1 MATRSLKFW
10 DLTLYGV
17 AMTLSIRWIATA
29 AAAGPAALP
38 LWALAMAGFMAPLAI
53 ATAELTSRFSGDGG
67 IYEWTRETLGPFA
80 GFLCA
85 WLYWTCNL
93 PFFSGMLYF
102 IANALGAA
110 GGPATQA
117 ALGDPAI
124 FVAFAFALALAVAGL
139 HLLGLGAGKWLNT
152 FGAAAT
158 FALLTLLVVAGGLL
172 TARHGSA
179 TRFVGARWSPPFNA
193 DGAALWA
200 TMVFA
205 FGGPE
210 ALALLRGDVE
220 GGTSRILRVI
230 AVVGVGLVV
239 AYVLGTLAV
248 MGILAPS
255 EVTRLSGVPDALR
268 LALDRLGLAPL
279 APFALILLALSMLGG
294 YSAWF
299 GVAAR
304 LPFVVGVERFLP
316 RVFAY
321 RHPRTGAPVTS
332 IIVQTVAVLAL
343 ILLGQAGETV
353 KAAYDFLVSMSV
365 LSYTIPFAFLFVVYW
380 RVQARALPRGGWS
393 PGGARRAKTIGAV
406 GLAVTLSAIA
416 CTLVPS
422 TDAVNKLGA
431 ALKLTGSSAVL
442 IGVGVVLWLWAR
454 RRAGLAANRPE
465 TGGAPSR

>member
-1 MATRSLKFW
+1 MPARKLKFW
-10 DLTLYGV
+10 DLALYGV

-38 LWALAMAGFMAPLAI
+38 LWGLAMVGFMAPLAV
-53 ATAELTSRFSGDGG
+53 ATAELTTRFSGDGG
-67 IYEWTRETLGPFA
+67 IYAWTGQTLGHFA

-110 GGPATQA
+110 GGPSVQA
-117 ALGDPAI
+117 ALSHPVA

-152 FGAAAT
+152 FGAGAT
-158 FALLTLLVVAGGLL
+158 FVLLALLVAAGSVLVV
-172 TARHGSA
+172 RHGSA
-179 TRFVGARWSPPFNA
+179 TGFADARWSPPLNA

-220 GGTSRILRVI
+220 GGTRQILRVI
-230 AVVGVGLVV
+230 AVVGIGLVG
-239 AYVLGTLAV
+239 AYMLGTLAV
-248 MGILAPS
+248 LGILAPG
-255 EVTRLSGVPDALR
+255 EVSRLSGVPDALR

-279 APFALILLALSMLGG
+279 APVALVLLALSMLGG
-294 YSAWF
+294 YSSWF

-304 LPFVVGVERFLP
+304 LPFVVGVDRFLP
-316 RVFAY
+316 RAFAY
-321 RHPRTGAPVTS
+321 RHPRTGAPVTA
-332 IIVQTVAVLAL
+332 IVVQTVAVFGL

-353 KAAYDFLVSMSV
+353 KGAYDFLVSMSV
-365 LSYTIPFAFLFVVYW
+365 LSYTIPFAFLFVVYLKI
-380 RVQARALPRGGWS
+380 QDADLPANGWS
-393 PGGARRAKTIGAV
+393 PGGPARARLIGAL
-406 GLAVTLSAIA
+406 GLIVTLSAIA
-416 CTLVPS
+416 CTLVPGADS
-422 TDAVNKLGA
+422 VDKLHD
-431 ALKLTGSSAVL
+431 LIKLLGSSAML
-442 IGVGVVLWLWAR
+442 TGVGVALWLWAE
-454 RRAGLAANRPE
+454 RRARLDVSRPE
-465 TGGAPSR
+465 TGDAPSA